1 MEPRIFHLVRVA
13 GPPMKLGVAIVR
25 LWIILLAAVLAMS
38 GGTHMPHPQN
48 KIALAGKYNPASMI
62 KMQSQPSF
70 EIYLISLML
79 PFLNLQ
85 FVCSRYFLQY
95 DSRFVLGQNM

>member
-1 MEPRIFHLVRVA
+1 
-13 GPPMKLGVAIVR
+13 MKLGVAIVR

-38 GGTHMPHPQN
+38 GGTHMPHPQDN
-48 KIALAGKYNPASMI
+48 IALAGKYNPASMI
-62 KMQSQPSF
+62 RIQSQPSF

-79 PFLNLQ
+79 PFLDLQ

-95 DSRFVLGQNM
+95 DSHFVLDQNM

>member
-1 MEPRIFHLVRVA
+1 
-13 GPPMKLGVAIVR
+13 MKLGVAIISF
-25 LWIILLAAVLAMS
+25 WIILLAAVLAMS

-48 KIALAGKYNPASMI
+48 NIALAGKYNPASMI

-70 EIYLISLML
+70 EIYLISLMP

-85 FVCSRYFLQY
+85 FVCNRYFLQY
-95 DSRFVLGQNM
+95 DSRFVLDQNM